1 MSVTG
6 LPGTEPTRV
15 GIPVSD
21 LSAGLYLAIGI
32 LVALHERERT
42 GEGRWVQTSLL
53 ESMIAMMDFQATRWT
68 IDGVVPAPGGQPP
81 PDASCRWAA
90 SARPTAT

>member
-1 MSVTG
+1 MA
-6 LPGTEPTRV
+6 
-15 GIPVSD
+15 D

-53 ESMIAMMDFQATRWT
+53 EAMIAMMDFQATRWT
-68 IDGVVPAPGGQPP
+68 IDGEVPASGGQPP
-81 PDASCRWAA
+81 PDARADGLLPVGRRLREHRRAVRSAA
-90 SARPTAT
+90 AQLLRR

>member
-21 LSAGLYLAIGI
+21 LSAGLYLAVGI

-53 ESMIAMMDFQATRWT
+53 ESMIGH
-68 IDGVVPAPGGQPP
+68 DGLPGHPL
-81 PDASCRWAA
+81 DDR
-90 SARPTAT
+90 R